1 MPFQNFY
8 AAVNNQSQSFVDS
21 GKNVVIHPE
30 SILSDDR
37 SITIDERSIVT
48 HYLGNSVAG
57 AQKSFSQLY
66 DGDIQD
72 QQTPPKPKTR
82 NRIIAEQV
90 LDESF
95 HDPGNKQ
102 GSFQLFDQSGPKRL
116 SMLYQD

>member
-8 AAVNNQSQSFVDS
+8 AAVNNPSQSFVDS

-66 DGDIQD
+66 GGDIQD

-102 GSFQLFDQSGPKRL
+102 GSF
-116 SMLYQD
+116 